1 MKKIGLSLLATTL
14 LAACASQQPA
24 PVSQPAQ
31 TASQSQT
38 AGTAVVLAHIG
49 EARVVAP
56 TDKIAATPGA
66 YSALTDPNNILSQ
79 RAVYFDFDKYNVKE
93 DFTELVQAHS
103 NYLTM
108 TNGAQ
113 VSLQGHADERGTA
126 EYNLALGQKR
136 ADAVKKVM
144 TTAYGVEAKQVE
156 TTSYGKERPAVQGSN
171 EEAWAKNRR
180 VEIVYPGEAKFPKK

>member
-38 AGTAVVLAHIG
+38 AGTA
-49 EARVVAP
+49 VAP